1 MVFIVIAIIVISPF
15 IIRNYYLS
23 GYLICPFPAI
33 DIFKV
38 DWKIPYENVLDEK
51 LWIEGWAKNS
61 ALPPLDVVH
70 MKISEWTIP
79 WFKSLNFNDKMMVAV
94 NASSVIT
101 IIIMLFKRDLFL
113 AKIQVVI
120 LINLIFWFLMAPDT
134 RFTYGFLFVGFSL
147 IFSYL
152 LKLLESSSY
161 ARIFKY
167 VKIGIVFFVSHFMQK
182 NKVPCRNTYKPVNI
196 DYSSSIWNS

>member
-1 MVFIVIAIIVISPF
+1 
-15 IIRNYYLS
+15 
-23 GYLICPFPAI
+23 
-33 DIFKV
+33 
-38 DWKIPYENVLDEK
+38 
-51 LWIEGWAKNS
+51 
-61 ALPPLDVVH
+61 